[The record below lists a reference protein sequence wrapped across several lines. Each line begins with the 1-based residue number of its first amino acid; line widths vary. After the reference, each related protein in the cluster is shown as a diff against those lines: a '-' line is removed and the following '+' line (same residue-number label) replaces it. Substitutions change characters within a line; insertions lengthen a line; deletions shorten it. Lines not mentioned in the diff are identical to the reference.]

1 MLPKMYTFVVFI
13 FLKLI
18 LTLLLL
24 HSQAQAQL
32 ELMESQNSNR
42 YNSSEGSKSDF
53 VAKLKYC
60 SYLKRGNWPGLA
72 YSPFLV
78 GFLGLLIIADN

>member
-60 SYLKRGNWPGLA
+60 SYLKRGNWLGLT